1 MKKKRKF
8 KLHPKRI
15 AVFLFAALL
24 FVINPFKKGV
34 WDINAERLSKS
45 FNVISGNAI
54 IEDLSEW
61 TTFEWDALYS
71 FLPYTSKQIIYDTVG
86 YKWDNIRETYDEAME
101 QTVFVNDGKV
111 VCYLYGYPVDLK
123 IGFDFGEF
131 EGSNIKLSAEDNLS
145 FQISETEDGVKY
157 LKYIY

>member
-111 VCYLYGYPVDLK
+111 VCYLYGYPADLK
-123 IGFDFGEF
+123 IGFDFGEY
-131 EGSNIKLSAEDNLS
+131 EGSYIKLTAEDKLA
-145 FQISETEDGVKY
+145 FHISENEDGVKY
-157 LKYIY
+157 LKYIN

>member
-1 MKKKRKF
+1 MKKKKKF

-15 AVFLFAALL
+15 AIFLVAALL
-24 FVINPFKKGV
+24 FTINPFKKGV

-45 FNVISGNAI
+45 FNVISGNAT

-61 TTFEWDALYS
+61 TTFEWDVLYS

-86 YKWDNIRETYDEAME
+86 YKWDIIRETYDEAME

-111 VCYLYGYPVDLK
+111 VCYLYGYPADLK
-123 IGFDFGEF
+123 IGFDFGEL
-131 EGSNIKLSAEDNLS
+131 EGSYIKLSAEDKLA
-145 FQISETEDGVKY
+145 FQISESEAGVKY
-157 LKYIY
+157 LKYIN